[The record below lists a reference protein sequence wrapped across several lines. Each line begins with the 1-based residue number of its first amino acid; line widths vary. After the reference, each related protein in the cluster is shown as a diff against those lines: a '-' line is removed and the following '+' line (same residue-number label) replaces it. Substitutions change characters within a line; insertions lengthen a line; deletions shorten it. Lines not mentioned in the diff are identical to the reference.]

1 MSARSPLDVP
11 AIVGSLRRDSYT
23 RRLVEGL
30 ARLSGDSMRIE
41 IVEIRELS
49 LYNQDDEEFPP
60 APWVA
65 FRSRIKRAD
74 GVLLAT
80 PEYNRSMSACIKNAL
95 DVGSRPRTE
104 SVWKGRPAAV
114 ISASPGTLGGFGAN
128 HHLRQALVGA
138 GAQTLQ
144 APETYI
150 SGSNAL
156 FDSGGEFVNPATRQL
171 CEQFVRS
178 FETWIRRF
186 ADR

>member
-1 MSARSPLDVP
+1 LDVA

-23 RRLVEGL
+23 RRLVEAL

-49 LYNQDDEEFPP
+49 LYNQDDEESPPP
-60 APWVA
+60 AWVA

-80 PEYNRSMSACIKNAL
+80 AEYNRSMPACIKNAL

-104 SVWKGRPAAV
+104 SVWRGRPVAV
-114 ISASPGTLGGFGAN
+114 ISASPGTLGGFAAN
-128 HHLRQALVGA
+128 QHLRQVLVGV
-138 GAQTLQ
+138 GAPAMP
-144 APETYI
+144 APEAYI

-156 FDSGGEFVNPATRQL
+156 FDAGGEFVNAATREL
-171 CEQFVRS
+171 CERFVRS
-178 FETWIRRF
+178 FETWIRRLG
-186 ADR
+186 DH

>member
-1 MSARSPLDVP
+1 MSGTNPLDVA

-30 ARLSGDSMRIE
+30 ARLSGAGMRIE

-49 LYNQDDEEFPP
+49 LYNQDDEESPPP
-60 APWVA
+60 AWVA

-74 GVLLAT
+74 GVLFAT
-80 PEYNRSMSACIKNAL
+80 PEYNRSMPACIKNAL

-128 HHLRQALVGA
+128 QHLRQTLMGVGA
-138 GAQTLQ
+138 TTMQ
-144 APETYI
+144 APEAYI
-150 SGSNAL
+150 SGSNAV
-156 FDSGGEFVNPATRQL
+156 FDAGGEFVNANTREL
-171 CEQFVRS
+171 CERFVRS
-178 FETWIRRF
+178 FETWIGRF
-186 ADR
+186 ADG